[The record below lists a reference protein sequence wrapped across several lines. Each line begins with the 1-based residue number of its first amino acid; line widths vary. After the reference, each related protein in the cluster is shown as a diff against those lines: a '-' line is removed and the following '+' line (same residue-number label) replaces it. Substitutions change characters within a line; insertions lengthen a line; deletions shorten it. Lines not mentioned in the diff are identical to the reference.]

1 MIKVNEIFCS
11 IIGEGTMAGMP
22 CAFVRF
28 TGCNLR
34 CSYCDT
40 RYAYDNGIEMSVEQI
55 VRAVRKFEVI
65 PVLITGGEPL
75 LQEEVYELVER
86 LFDFGHVV
94 MIETNGSVSLA
105 NVPEDAIII
114 MDVKCPGSG
123 ASERNMLDNLELLV
137 EPDNVKFVL
146 SDKDDYLWARAII
159 AEYELFMHCAV
170 LMSPVSGQLDP
181 KLLSEWMIQDK
192 LFARLS
198 LQIHKVI
205 WGEDVCGR

>member
-11 IIGEGTMAGMP
+11 ILGEGTMAGMP
-22 CAFVRF
+22 CAFVRL

-40 RYAYDNGIEMSVEQI
+40 QYAYDNGIEMSIEQI

-75 LQEEVYELVER
+75 LQLEVYELMER
-86 LFDFGHVV
+86 LFDFGNIV
-94 MIETNGSVSLA
+94 MIETNGTISLETA
-105 NVPEDAIII
+105 PEDAIII

-123 ASERNMLDNLELLV
+123 VADRNMLDNLELLA

-146 SDKDDYLWARAII
+146 SDRDDYLWAKNII
-159 AEYELFMHCAV
+159 NEYELFMHTAV
-170 LMSPVSGQLDP
+170 LMSPVSGKLDP
-181 KLLSEWMIQDK
+181 KELSEWMIQDK